1 MCAAMKLSIRY
12 LAAFILV
19 LLAEIL
25 IALFVHDRI
34 VRPYIGDV
42 LVMVL
47 MYTFIKIFLRRE
59 HRLLPVYLF
68 VFAAL
73 VEVLQYFRLAELLG
87 VENTV
92 LSIIFG
98 STFDTRDI
106 LCYLAGSVL
115 LLLWENRR
123 IYLRKHQA
131 D

>member
-98 STFDTRDI
+98 STFDSRDI

-115 LLLWENRR
+115 LLLWES
-123 IYLRKHQA
+123 RKRFLYKK
-131 D
+131 